1 MQLEKAGPATSMR
14 FLDIVLTYIWQVLFM
29 HDKVDGYSIIG
40 ATLVSICLLTIGMHK
55 WWLIRKARLAYEAS
69 LETSIQ

>member
-1 MQLEKAGPATSMR
+1 MR

-40 ATLVSICLLTIGMHK
+40 ATLVSICLITIGMHK
-55 WWLIRKARLAYEAS
+55 WWLIRKASLDYES
-69 LETSIQ
+69 